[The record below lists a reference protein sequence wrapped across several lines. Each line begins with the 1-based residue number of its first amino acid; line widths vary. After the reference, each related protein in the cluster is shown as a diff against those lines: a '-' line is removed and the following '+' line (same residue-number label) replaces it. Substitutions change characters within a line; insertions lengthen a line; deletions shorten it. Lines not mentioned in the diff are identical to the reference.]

1 MVGLYETAIDLLS
14 QRMVNDRMVLPK
26 YIASTAT
33 VRQAEAQ
40 VQALFNRRLTQFPPS
55 AISSDE
61 RFFATGG
68 ESHPLDNSR
77 PGRLYTAICAPGKGA
92 QTPIVRIWSALLQG
106 SYDLSQSVPQSAID
120 PFWTLVGYFNATR
133 ELAGALSLYRQDIIE
148 RMESQARA
156 NARPLDETH
165 RLELSSRASSMN
177 LPVLLQKL
185 EVPMPGAQDAVFAT
199 SMFGTGVDIDRLSLM
214 VVHGQPKT
222 TSSYI
227 QATGRVGRQ
236 VCGLIVSFFRA
247 SRPRDLDH
255 YEFFTGYHRALYR
268 YVEPVTVAPFSPRA
282 RERSLGPLAVVLLRQ
297 ARSVN
302 GIPVNDQWRIQQR
315 NGSTF
320 ESQAN
325 RMANARFEAD
335 VMAIPDLFEQRANSQ
350 PAGRKP
356 VPGSTAL
363 ETASELD
370 RWRTIA
376 ALYPDTDQFVYNEP
390 AMLRQPQRNVVLGD
404 AQHRGRYEEAFENAA
419 QSLREVED
427 TTGFKV

>member
-1 MVGLYETAIDLLS
+1 MIGNQI
-14 QRMVNDRMVLPK
+14 VLPK

-40 VQALFNRRLTQFPPS
+40 VQSLFNRTLTQFPPS
-55 AISSDE
+55 AISADE
-61 RFFATGG
+61 RFFATGN
-68 ESHPLDNSR
+68 ESHPLDTSR

-106 SYDLSQSVPQSAID
+106 SYDLSRIVPQDAID

-133 ELAGALSLYRQDIIE
+133 ELAGALSLYRQDIPERIE
-148 RMESQARA
+148 SKAGT

-165 RLELSSRASSMN
+165 RMELSSRASSMN
-177 LPVLLQKL
+177 LPALLQKL
-185 EVPMPGAQDAVFAT
+185 DLSMPGAQDAVFAT

-227 QATGRVGRQ
+227 QATGRVGRK

-297 ARSVN
+297 ARFLN

-315 NGSTF
+315 TGSTF
-320 ESQAN
+320 NSQAY
-325 RMANARFEAD
+325 RMANARFDPE
-335 VMAIPDLFEQRANSQ
+335 VMAIPELFELRANGQ
-350 PAGRKP
+350 PISRRPA
-356 VPGSTAL
+356 PGSTSI

-376 ALYPDTDQFVYNEP
+376 ALHQNPDQFVYNEP
-390 AMLRQPQRNVVLGD
+390 AMLRQPQRHVVLGD
-404 AQHRGRYEEAFENAA
+404 AQHRGRLEEAFENAP
-419 QSLREVED
+419 QSLREVEE